1 MAHLFESTATFK
13 KCAAEKFSF
22 VALGLFDLVLTVLA
36 VNLGFYE
43 TNHLIRVIIQ
53 IPFLFLLVK
62 LFIPV
67 FLAWLIPGKLLIPSI
82 ALLAFIIA
90 WNTAQLISYLL

>member
-1 MAHLFESTATFK
+1 MAYLFVSTATFK

-22 VALGLFDLVLTVLA
+22 IALGLFDLLLTFLA

-53 IPFLFLLVK
+53 IPLLFLLVK

-82 ALLAFIIA
+82 ALLAFIVA
-90 WNTAQLISYLL
+90 WNTAQLIDYLV